1 MWSLQ
6 QVPELVLVPKLLN
19 KGLGMIDAV
28 CGNDIKTLPKVFA
41 SWADVELAVHE
52 LVAAKSD
59 IQRDTFE
66 NTRML
71 IRFAS
76 DRYPVPDKVC
86 LGYWPTIRL
95 CWSSSESTCEIEVN
109 ENQYEFYRFSD
120 AACAITHVDVTRGDV
135 LDEVRA
141 LMDGA
146 LLQVGG

>member
-1 MWSLQ
+1 
-6 QVPELVLVPKLLN
+6 
-19 KGLGMIDAV
+19 MIDAV
-28 CGNDIKTLPKVFA
+28 RGNDIKALPKAFA

-66 NTRML
+66 NTCVL

-95 CWSSSESTCEIEVN
+95 CWSSTESTCEIEVN
-109 ENQYEFYRFSD
+109 ERQYEFYRFSD
-120 AACAITHVDVTRGDV
+120 AASQITHMDATRGGFPD
-135 LDEVRA
+135 DIKA
-141 LMDGA
+141 LVDGA

>member
-1 MWSLQ
+1 
-6 QVPELVLVPKLLN
+6 
-19 KGLGMIDAV
+19 MIDAV
-28 CGNDIKTLPKVFA
+28 RGNDIKTLPKVFA

-66 NTRML
+66 NTCVL

-76 DRYPVPDKVC
+76 DLYPVPDKVC
-86 LGYWPTIRL
+86 LGYWPNIRL

-109 ENQYEFYRFSD
+109 DNQYEFYRFSD
-120 AACAITHVDVTRGDV
+120 AVSQITHVDVTRGDV

>member
-1 MWSLQ
+1 
-6 QVPELVLVPKLLN
+6 
-19 KGLGMIDAV
+19 MIDAV
-28 CGNDIKTLPKVFA
+28 GGNDIKTLPKVFA
-41 SWADVELAVHE
+41 SWADVESAVHE

-59 IQRDTFE
+59 IQQDTFE
-66 NTRML
+66 NTRVL

-86 LGYWPTIRL
+86 LGYWPNIRL
-95 CWSSSESTCEIEVN
+95 CWSSTEYICEIEVN

-120 AACAITHVDVTRGDV
+120 AASQITHVDVTRGDV

-141 LMDGA
+141 LLDGA

>member
-1 MWSLQ
+1 
-6 QVPELVLVPKLLN
+6 
-19 KGLGMIDAV
+19 MIDAV
-28 CGNDIKTLPKVFA
+28 RGNEIKTLPKVFA
-41 SWADVELAVHE
+41 SWADVESAVHE

-66 NTRML
+66 NTCVL

-120 AACAITHVDVTRGDV
+120 AVSQITHMDATRGGFPDYIK
-135 LDEVRA
+135 A
-141 LMDGA
+141 LLHGA
-146 LLQVGG
+146 LLQAGG